1 MIENFDAIEQKINCK
16 FPRDFKDY
24 LLGFSGKD
32 IHLNL
37 FDEPYT
43 LLSGI
48 TKNHEIIDEYE
59 NVVFC
64 SKILDSASYLSDP
77 DYIKVPFA
85 RNTTGDR
92 YKFLYFLSKKGEE
105 SNGHIYLRDSDSPG
119 SGRIKIADS
128 IEFLNGKVEH
138 KDDLVIISNTHKKF
152 SELIQYMSLPEPIS
166 ISKQYD
172 GGINTREN
180 TEQKPNIIKTE
191 HSAFIA
197 IAKDYKQNYA
207 RFQIDIEI
215 VHNNTISFSNRTY
228 DLDIYG
234 LKYNIENNVNYRIYY
249 HKLICT
255 LDCLKFTMESLDQKG
270 LVSKQQFNDLIDKT
284 PLLKMVE
291 KYFIQLD
298 YYDENEE

>member
-1 MIENFDAIEQKINCK
+1 MIENFEAIEQKINCK
-16 FPRDFKDY
+16 FPRDFKNR
-24 LLGFSGKD
+24 LLEFSGKN
-32 IHLNL
+32 IQLNL

-43 LLSGI
+43 ILSGI

-59 NVVFC
+59 NVVLC
-64 SKILDSASYLSDP
+64 SNVLDEAYYLSDP
-77 DYIKVPFA
+77 DYIKIPFA

-92 YKFLYFLSKKGEE
+92 FKFLYFLCKTGEE

-128 IEFLNGKVEH
+128 IEFLYGEVEH
-138 KDDLVIISNTHKKF
+138 KDDDVFISYSNKKF
-152 SELIQYMSLPEPIS
+152 SALIRYMPLPELIS
-166 ISKQYD
+166 ISKHYD
-172 GGINTREN
+172 GGIHTREN
-180 TEQKPNIIKTE
+180 TEQKPNVIKTE

-207 RFQIDIEI
+207 RFQIDIEL

-255 LDCLKFTMESLDQKG
+255 LDCLKFTMESLEEKG